1 MAEWIAFTPV
11 VMASGQEPRRS
22 RRSFVA
28 AASGLCLLGA
38 TVAVVGMGGTVNTTP
53 TVLFGPWNPM
63 SVHVAHPELSMH
75 QSKSMYSM
83 WQQSKWA
90 RLFQARKHD
99 GKAAALEERSFADAD
114 GFHTALAAARSR
126 APVRYPTE
134 LASTRAS
141 ELQHNAPRYVRQLE
155 LAAKATPTRLQAL
168 AAKPKARTQSLD
180 YMESKPRSDERH
192 PGDLDVYQTYEYYP
206 KPEGT
211 GFTDYD
217 GHRLWSEMQK
227 DYRAQH
233 PSASTYPAVPVVFK
247 EDSEGGHPISNPLS
261 QPVEDIYQGMG
272 YEDNLQPPFGMG
284 TMPEG
289 GAKEKQSG
297 GTMQL
302 SPKQGFERM
311 KSQQERQAP
320 AGDSGDSYSYRN
332 PDWHARYVPQM
343 NSDHK
348 TFLATPSVAQPEFY
362 SGNTPQQQNV
372 QREHSDGVQRQEG
385 VQRER
390 SEGRGAHSDRQER
403 RNGHEEREL
412 VEERRDLHDKQELIL
427 KEQKKLESE
436 LNAQK
441 EKHAAKTKPVSPAQA
456 LLVWERAHSVDD
468 RRAYAGIASGS
479 QAEHKARH
487 QAEQL
492 AMAVQELRSKQRDEL
507 EAKEQQM
514 MSVRLHKS
522 AARSAESTHEQNEEL
537 STLKATIMSMSH
549 RQSKFTAKTDDLK
562 NEVHMLV
569 DLERSQM
576 NSFQGRVH
584 GCLAHPVLVLFAYP
598 TLYYLAMCCW
608 STASDV
614 AAMQLQ
620 PCSIGHL
627 ICSSFMF
634 CRDEKIAA
642 SLRADRDTERTQ
654 AAHNTK
660 LEERIAH
667 LEKQEKVKQ
676 SEAKA
681 LDTTRL
687 QVLALEHRHK
697 STTHKALIAEN
708 ARLNAQMRLAMKAQ
722 QVEAARDGA
731 HLKQPADTVT
741 ALTSQTSQPVFSQAP
756 MPVKIPSAV
765 LQQADSMVKHKVTTE
780 LARRYESEIDSDT
793 NFIFSGPKGDES
805 KDSDEG
811 SSELNASQLFSTAGA
826 TKTQQLSHQAPAQV
840 AETHGFSDL
849 HQMEKQVLT
858 QLIQGNQYR
867 AQVAKNKADVAKK
880 AAAQK
885 LVLKKKWYQEEVAKE
900 NKEKAQ
906 KLADKALE
914 KAKATAVADAAYAK
928 AHKPVAKLTVRQRAL
943 AFVHAFDDTQ
953 SAILEDRQ
961 IAQSANE
968 LGQSANEQGAT
979 LADKRT
985 PGSL

>member
-1 MAEWIAFTPV
+1 MAEWIAFNPV

-412 VEERRDLHDKQELIL
+412 VEERRDLRDKQELIL

-584 GCLAHPVLVLFAYP
+584 G
-598 TLYYLAMCCW
+598 
-608 STASDV
+608 
-614 AAMQLQ
+614 
-620 PCSIGHL
+620 
-627 ICSSFMF
+627 
-634 CRDEKIAA
+634 DEKIAA
-642 SLRADRDTERTQ
+642 SLRADRDKERSQ

-697 STTHKALIAEN
+697 STTHKALMAEN

-731 HLKQPADTVT
+731 HLKQPAETVT

-811 SSELNASQLFSTAGA
+811 SSEVNASQLFSTAGA
-826 TKTQQLSHQAPAQV
+826 TRTQQLSHQAPAQV

-858 QLIQGNQYR
+858 QLIQANQHR